1 MSQTSMFGP
10 NDQWAD
16 LERWQTLGEDSL
28 PTYHYLVSIRFIA
41 DETKTSFTTN
51 DRYNDSVMAVV
62 CGYLMK
68 IACTKIAIIFI
79 PWPMPISNQSKIMR
93 GTKTFFKTK
102 FLMKSL
108 QCFYKFLEKKKK
120 NPSKIFKKKVRQYSR
135 SLFFILLNQITFQF
149 LVSLS

>member
-62 CGYLMK
+62 CGSLMK

-93 GTKTFFKTK
+93 GTTTFFKTK
-102 FLMKSL
+102 FLMKCL
-108 QCFYKFLEKKKK
+108 QCFYKFFEKKKK
-120 NPSKIFKKKVRQYSR
+120 TIQNIKKKGRQYSR
-135 SLFFILLNQITFQF
+135 SLFFILLNQIKFQF

>member
-16 LERWQTLGEDSL
+16 LEWWQTLGEDSL

-62 CGYLMK
+62 CGSLMK

-120 NPSKIFKKKVRQYSR
+120 THPKYLRKKWDNIVEVY
-135 SLFFILLNQITFQF
+135 F
-149 LVSLS
+149 LYYLTKLHFNF